1 MIDNLLAFYRSNLGI
16 SEEQEQQIIK
26 EMKELDESNPTSLLN
41 ANKNI
46 VLQKSYI
53 DDLGMMGL
61 ITLQNDNQLGELVMS
76 IMIQN
81 NDLAAMVMNQQ
92 AEIEQL
98 KLQIGGN
105 A

>member
-1 MIDNLLAFYRSNLGI
+1 MIDNLLAFYRTNLGI

-46 VLQKSYI
+46 VLLDENTNAIGTVEALQMEMI
-53 DDLGMMGL
+53 D
-61 ITLQNDNQLGELVMS
+61 QLGTMVGDLMMKVTELEGKV
-76 IMIQN
+76 
-81 NDLAAMVMNQQ
+81 
-92 AEIEQL
+92 
-98 KLQIGGN
+98 N